1 MISKYCYLT
10 PVQTLFLKG
19 FAILCIMSHN
29 FFHWVPP
36 VTYENEMH
44 FYPMYFS
51 RFLQDFTWPDA
62 INCLFSFWGF
72 YGVYLFIFLSG
83 YGLTKSFTH
92 HHTER
97 NIRFIGRHIAKIYL
111 LFLCSAALYLFIVPK
126 VNYRAVLH
134 VLSLTTNLSPETLFL
149 VCGPWWFFSLIIQLY
164 LLFLFL
170 YKFIQK
176 DISNIVLICFSYL
189 LIALYWMKYC
199 GTGIGLYS
207 NAIGHIPEFSLG
219 IFVAIYEKRLT
230 FLVNKTFSAIVFL
243 LSLIVLIIAQLS
255 QYVFIFSFTASVA
268 LFLCGYRLIGQTTS
282 HFLIFTGKLSPYLFG
297 FNGFLYRGY
306 FVKSARLGDSAV
318 WDILYWLIWL
328 GINYVF
334 AYTAYKL
341 CCFIHNLRR
350 SS

>member
-189 LIALYWMKYC
+189 LINSL
-199 GTGIGLYS
+199 
-207 NAIGHIPEFSLG
+207 EFFINSFNFCRG
-219 IFVAIYEKRLT
+219 KRRNPT
-230 FLVNKTFSAIVFL
+230 SFS
-243 LSLIVLIIAQLS
+243 
-255 QYVFIFSFTASVA
+255 T
-268 LFLCGYRLIGQTTS
+268 
-282 HFLIFTGKLSPYLFG
+282 
-297 FNGFLYRGY
+297 
-306 FVKSARLGDSAV
+306 
-318 WDILYWLIWL
+318 
-328 GINYVF
+328 
-334 AYTAYKL
+334 
-341 CCFIHNLRR
+341 
-350 SS
+350 